1 MIKVCIAGGTGWAG
15 SALCKGVNAH
25 ANMELVAAISR
36 QNKGKDLS
44 ELLYLNSKPIPIYE
58 NVEAALNELDCDVL
72 VEYTKPN
79 SAKQNILTALRKGVN
94 VVVGTSGLSDA
105 DYAEIAGVAQSKNQ
119 SVLAVG
125 NFALSVVLLQKF
137 SEMAAKYI
145 PNYEIIDYAHE
156 HKLDAPSGTAREL
169 AAKLSK
175 VQEST
180 KFVSDEELVGLK
192 ETRGARLNGV
202 QVHSVRLPGH
212 VIAVETIFGLTDEKL
227 TIRHDAGASAEP
239 YVSGGLLAIEKVKT
253 FKGLQR
259 GLDTVMEF

>member
-1 MIKVCIAGGTGWAG
+1 MIKVCIAGATGWAG
-15 SALCKGVNAH
+15 SALSKGVFAH
-25 ANMELVAAISR
+25 NTMELVAAVSR
-36 QNKGKDLS
+36 QNKGEDLA
-44 ELLYLNSKPIPIYE
+44 ELLSLNAKPIPVFQS
-58 NVEAALNELDCDVL
+58 VEEALNEIDCDVL

-79 SAKQNILTALRKGVN
+79 IAKQNIITALGRGVN

-105 DYAEIAGVAQSKNQ
+105 DYAEIEGVAKSKNQ

-180 KFVSDEELVGLK
+180 KFVSEEELVGLK

-239 YVSGGLLAIEKVKT
+239 YVSGALLAIEKVNT
-253 FKGLQR
+253 FKGLKR
-259 GLDTVMEF
+259 GLDSVMEF